1 MNLFRKM
8 ILLLSFVTEFRYEC
22 TGVRRDVNDY
32 NDNDDDDNNV
42 KNWLVVGRFDVFK
55 AVIEISFFF
64 AM

>member
-1 MNLFRKM
+1 
-8 ILLLSFVTEFRYEC
+8 
-22 TGVRRDVNDY
+22 VRRDVNDY